1 VIHENAVTVDG
12 RNERTVRTR
21 QNILSATR
29 ELILEDV
36 LDPTA
41 REVADVAGIT
51 TRTLF
56 RHFPDMESLHRSLID
71 DAEASA
77 ARVMDEPFPEGTR
90 DQWPELLRVIID
102 RRVRVYESLLPLYV
116 SPIWIRYRTARSGSG
131 KLQGVRRRRERLR
144 SVLPE
149 AISGESTLFEAIDGV
164 LSIDYWVGLRRSQ
177 RLSVVAATRV
187 VRLAVQSLTNRQ
199 LQ

>member
-1 VIHENAVTVDG
+1 MTHENAVTVDG

-77 ARVMDEPFPEGTR
+77 ARVMDEPFPEGTT
-90 DQWPELLRVIID
+90 DQWPELLQVIID

-116 SPIWIRYRTARSGSG
+116 SPIWIRYRTASTGSG
-131 KLQGVRRRRERLR
+131 KLPGVRRRRERLR
-144 SVLPE
+144 GILPE
-149 AISGESTLFEAIDGV
+149 VLAGDTTLFEALDGV

-177 RLSVVAATRV
+177 RLSVAAATKV
-187 VRLAVQSLTNRQ
+187 VGLAVERLTNQR
-199 LQ
+199 